1 MNNDKRRAT
10 NDKRIA
16 VVGPCAAGK
25 SSLVKRLRAEGY
37 NIRSVSQEH
46 SYVPDMWRR
55 VSPTDILIY
64 LDATL
69 ETIARRRKISWGQ
82 ARLDAL
88 NHRLRHARAHAD
100 FYLPTDP
107 LTLEEVA
114 ARVKIFLE
122 SWRFAAP

>member
-1 MNNDKRRAT
+1 MT
-10 NDKRIA
+10 SDKRIA

-25 SSLVKRLRAEGY
+25 SSLVKRLKAEGY
-37 NIRSVSQEH
+37 NIRAVSQEH

-64 LDATL
+64 LDAAL

-82 ARLDAL
+82 ERLNAL
-88 NHRLRHARAHAD
+88 NHRLRHARVHAD
-100 FYLPTDP
+100 FYLQTDP

-114 ARVKIFLE
+114 ARVKSFLK
-122 SWRFAAP
+122 SQHVTTS